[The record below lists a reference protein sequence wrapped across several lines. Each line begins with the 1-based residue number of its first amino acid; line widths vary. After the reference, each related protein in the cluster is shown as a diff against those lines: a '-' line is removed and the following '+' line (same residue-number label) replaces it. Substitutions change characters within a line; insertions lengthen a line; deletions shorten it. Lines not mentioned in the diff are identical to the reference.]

1 MQMNSK
7 EHLQSACDE
16 IKSASS
22 SLHEALGNVE
32 KDNNKQQIQRT
43 LSAVEKA
50 VFAAA
55 NALSNYQD

>member
-16 IKSASS
+16 IKCASC
-22 SLHEALGNVE
+22 SLQEALGNVE
-32 KDNNKQQIQRT
+32 KDNNKQQIQNT
-43 LSAVEKA
+43 LAAVQKA
-50 VFAAA
+50 VYAAA